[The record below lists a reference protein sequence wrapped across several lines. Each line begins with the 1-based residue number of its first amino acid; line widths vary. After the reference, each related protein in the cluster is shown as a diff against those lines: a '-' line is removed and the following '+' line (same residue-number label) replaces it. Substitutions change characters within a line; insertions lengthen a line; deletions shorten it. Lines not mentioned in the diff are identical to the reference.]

1 MSVAKASPTRITLL
15 AKKREM
21 KIATRGHK
29 LLKDKQDGLMRE
41 FMARIHEAHALRK
54 ELHTLLHA
62 VFRTYVSAATLLSP
76 SHLRAI
82 LALHTPR
89 TEIATHTRHVMAVA
103 IPSFTLKQASNA
115 TRQNDDSTLRSFGFL
130 ETYGNIDKAQTMVT
144 PALPLIIAL
153 AAVESA
159 VHRLADEIERTRR
172 RASALEHIRIPKLH
186 TTIRDITLR
195 LEEQNRDAV
204 VSSMRVKA
212 LIQKK

>member
-54 ELHTLLHA
+54 ELHTLFHA

-89 TEIATHTRHVMAVA
+89 TEIVTHNRHVMAVT
-103 IPSFTLKQASNA
+103 IPSFTS
-115 TRQNDDSTLRSFGFL
+115 RQKNITAGQKADVLHTFGFL
-130 ETYGNIDKAQTMVT
+130 ETYGNIGKAQEMVVA
-144 PALPLIIAL
+144 ALPLIIKL

-159 VHRLADEIERTRR
+159 VNRLAEEIERTRR